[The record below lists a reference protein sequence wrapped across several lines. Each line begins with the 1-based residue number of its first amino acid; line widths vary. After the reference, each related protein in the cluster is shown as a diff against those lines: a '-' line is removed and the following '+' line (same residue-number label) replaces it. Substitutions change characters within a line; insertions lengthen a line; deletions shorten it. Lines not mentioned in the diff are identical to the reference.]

1 MIEGTPVTVFG
12 GSGFLGR
19 HVVKRLAEAGARLR
33 VAVRHPNAAL
43 FLKPLG
49 DVGQVVPM
57 ATNIRDDAQVA
68 RAVAGA
74 QGVINLVGI
83 LFERGKQRFQDI
95 HVDGARRIAEAS
107 TKAEVHRLI
116 QVSAIGADA
125 KSESVYART
134 KAAGEAAARK
144 AFPDVTIVRPS
155 VVFGPDDDFLN
166 RFAALARLSPA
177 LPLFGGGKT
186 RFQPVY
192 VGDVAAAISRILD
205 DSETRRRVYELGG
218 PKTMSLREVFTL
230 VVKETRR
237 RRLLV
242 PLPMWMAEINAAF
255 LQWLP
260 EPPLTPDQVTL
271 LRRDNVAARK
281 APGLAELGISPT
293 PIEAIAASYLAR
305 YRRGSRF
312 FKAPSAG
319 AE

>member
-1 MIEGTPVTVFG
+1 MIEGTLVTVFG

-19 HVVKRLAEAGARLR
+19 HIVKRLAEAGVRVR

-49 DVGQVVPM
+49 DVGQIVPF

-68 RAVAGA
+68 AAVAGA

-83 LFERGKQRFQDI
+83 LFERGRQRFQDI
-95 HVDGARRIAEAS
+95 HADGARRVAEACA
-107 TKAEVHRLI
+107 TAGVERLV

-134 KAAGEAAARK
+134 KAAGEAAARQ

-166 RFAALARLSPA
+166 RFASMARLSPA

-192 VGDVAAAISRILD
+192 VGDVAAAIFRVLD
-205 DSETRRRVYELGG
+205 DADTKRRIYELGG
-218 PKTMSLREVFTL
+218 PKTMSLRDVFAL
-230 VVKETRR
+230 VAKETRR
-237 RRLLV
+237 RRFLV

-260 EPPLTPDQVTL
+260 KPPLTPDQVTL

-293 PIEAIAASYLAR
+293 PIEAIAASYLSR

-312 FKAPSAG
+312 SKTPSAG
-319 AE
+319 AG